1 VSEFA
6 VVVEFSCADRENGP
20 RFAFSVELPPAGG
33 KRPVRRQKAK
43 TIASLLC
50 KPSQGRKTMASNVET
65 LLEEKI
71 LGRTGRRVR
80 DLRIEFDNECITLH
94 GRTETYHVKQLALSA
109 IREALPQFKILNG
122 IEVE

>member
-1 VSEFA
+1 V
-6 VVVEFSCADRENGP
+6 
-20 RFAFSVELPPAGG
+20 
-33 KRPVRRQKAK
+33 
-43 TIASLLC
+43 
-50 KPSQGRKTMASNVET
+50 ASNVEL

-80 DLRIEFDNECITLH
+80 DLWIELSEECITLH

>member
-1 VSEFA
+1 
-6 VVVEFSCADRENGP
+6 
-20 RFAFSVELPPAGG
+20 
-33 KRPVRRQKAK
+33 
-43 TIASLLC
+43 
-50 KPSQGRKTMASNVET
+50 MASNVEL

-80 DLRIEFDNECITLH
+80 GLWIEIGEECITLH

-109 IREALPQFKILNG
+109 IREALPQFKIHNG

>member
-1 VSEFA
+1 
-6 VVVEFSCADRENGP
+6 
-20 RFAFSVELPPAGG
+20 
-33 KRPVRRQKAK
+33 
-43 TIASLLC
+43 
-50 KPSQGRKTMASNVET
+50 MASNVEL
-65 LLEEKI
+65 LLEERI

-80 DLRIEFDNECITLH
+80 ELRIELGEECIQLH

>member
-1 VSEFA
+1 
-6 VVVEFSCADRENGP
+6 
-20 RFAFSVELPPAGG
+20 
-33 KRPVRRQKAK
+33 
-43 TIASLLC
+43 
-50 KPSQGRKTMASNVET
+50 MASNVEL

-80 DLRIEFDNECITLH
+80 DLRIELNDEFITLH

>member
-1 VSEFA
+1 
-6 VVVEFSCADRENGP
+6 
-20 RFAFSVELPPAGG
+20 
-33 KRPVRRQKAK
+33 
-43 TIASLLC
+43 
-50 KPSQGRKTMASNVET
+50 MASNVEL

-71 LGRTGRRVR
+71 MGRTGRRVR
-80 DLRIEFDNECITLH
+80 DLSIVVSDECITLN